1 MKINKDKV
9 LICMARKGI
18 TYKTMAE
25 EYGCSRQYI
34 SIILS
39 KGSVKPAT
47 AGKIAK
53 ALGVDVTEIIDL

>member
-18 TYKTMAE
+18 TNKTMAE